1 VDNPAGSGRRGSAAP
16 IDGSFCTEPQA
27 TTLTM
32 DRRDN
37 ARTEELNNL
46 RLALAAFDLQLA
58 AFEMR
63 LQLTAVEMRMDRA
76 PLRGGPKPGIPAA
89 RPDTGRR
96 LQKENERWSIRSL
109 GKKPDM

>member
-1 VDNPAGSGRRGSAAP
+1 MFIWKRAGVFTLGGSNKWNRRILG
-16 IDGSFCTEPQA
+16 IRRR
-27 TTLTM
+27 M

-89 RPDTGRR
+89 RPDSARR
-96 LQKENERWSIRSL
+96 LQKENEPWSIRSL

>member
-1 VDNPAGSGRRGSAAP
+1 
-16 IDGSFCTEPQA
+16 
-27 TTLTM
+27 M
-32 DRRDN
+32 DRRDD

-76 PLRGGPKPGIPAA
+76 PLRGGPSPESLQLGRIPAA
-89 RPDTGRR
+89 GFR
-96 LQKENERWSIRSL
+96 
-109 GKKPDM
+109 KKMSGGQ